1 MKILAMTSTFEF
13 PLSPKLF
20 DLYVYTRRPGSSAVV
35 PGLDHDVVRAGSHFQ
50 VSIESFAVLLVLQP
64 VIHVNL
70 NGEHGA
76 RAGDGGMNGNRG
88 SDRRIWGRRWNRNQ
102 NRQGSN
108 ACFRCV

>member
-1 MKILAMTSTFEF
+1 MTSVRKQIPSDSAKKSSPFGASRRSGSRVF

-64 VIHVNL
+64 IIDVNL

-76 RAGDGGMNGNRG
+76 RARDRSVNVNWRSDGRV
-88 SDRRIWGRRWNRNQ
+88 GRR
-102 NRQGSN
+102 
-108 ACFRCV
+108 